1 MQNIESVQRSKKHL
15 QKACASATI
24 KPERKHVKHTNKN
37 KARTHIVKIVKKAL
51 QQLLSV
57 KNLQRLQ
64 IELWEVKLEKLLTK

>member
-37 KARTHIVKIVKKAL
+37 KARTHIVKIVKKEFGMT
-51 QQLLSV
+51 LL
-57 KNLQRLQ
+57 
-64 IELWEVKLEKLLTK
+64 